1 MTGETSHDPAIVA
14 WRSWRSASRR
24 AHALCRKQQRLE
36 TQLACRIGFPSV
48 TLDDPALDEPVRI
61 RSLRAFEA
69 LASSVP
75 SVRHMRAFVEAE
87 LSAHHALWEDAD
99 GMLGYSAAL
108 QEEKV
113 AMADEQRLAD
123 ELFDAD
129 AMSIP
134 GVLAKL
140 EALIALDAPSEH
152 SDERPWPQL
161 RRIRAELTRLLE
173 RQARQTV

>member
-1 MTGETSHDPAIVA
+1 
-14 WRSWRSASRR
+14 
-24 AHALCRKQQRLE
+24 
-36 TQLACRIGFPSV
+36 
-48 TLDDPALDEPVRI
+48 
-61 RSLRAFEA
+61 
-69 LASSVP
+69 
-75 SVRHMRAFVEAE
+75 
-87 LSAHHALWEDAD
+87 
-99 GMLGYSAAL
+99 MLGYSAAL